1 MFSTL
6 DPTTRKLSNKYKL
19 NNNLLLSD
27 TVGFIDKL
35 PTTLVAAFRATLE
48 EIEDSNLIIHV
59 LDISD
64 KELSKKYET
73 SNQILKD
80 LGYDEKPTLIV
91 LNKIDKLEDYKKNI
105 NDIDTNINSNIV
117 AISALKRINIEDL
130 VVKLSYMTD
139 QIG

>member
-1 MFSTL
+1 M
-6 DPTTRKLSNKYKL
+6 
-19 NNNLLLSD
+19 
-27 TVGFIDKL
+27 
-35 PTTLVAAFRATLE
+35 
-48 EIEDSNLIIHV
+48 

-105 NDIDTNINSNIV
+105 NDIDTNQNSNIV

>member
-1 MFSTL
+1 M
-6 DPTTRKLSNKYKL
+6 
-19 NNNLLLSD
+19 LLSD

-64 KELSKKYET
+64 KELSKKFET
-73 SNQILKD
+73 SNKILED
-80 LGYDEKPTLIV
+80 LGYDKKPTLIV
-91 LNKIDKLEDYKKNI
+91 LNKIDKLKDYKKNI
-105 NDIDTNINSNIV
+105 NELETNQNSNIV
-117 AISALKRINIEDL
+117 AISALKRMNIEDL
-130 VVKLSYMTD
+130 VIKLSYITD

>member
-1 MFSTL
+1 M
-6 DPTTRKLSNKYKL
+6 

-64 KELSKKYET
+64 KELSKKFET
-73 SNQILKD
+73 SNKILEN
-80 LGYDEKPTLIV
+80 LGYDNKPTLIV
-91 LNKIDKLEDYKKNI
+91 LNKIDKLKDYKKNI
-105 NDIDTNINSNIV
+105 NELDTNQNSNIV
-117 AISALKRINIEDL
+117 AISALKSINIEDL
-130 VVKLSYMTD
+130 VIKLSYITD

>member
-1 MFSTL
+1 M
-6 DPTTRKLSNKYKL
+6 

-105 NDIDTNINSNIV
+105 NDIDTNQNSNIV
-117 AISALKRINIEDL
+117 SISALKRINIEDL

>member
-1 MFSTL
+1 M
-6 DPTTRKLSNKYKL
+6 

-105 NDIDTNINSNIV
+105 NDIDTNQNSNIV

>member
-1 MFSTL
+1 M

-105 NDIDTNINSNIV
+105 NDIDTNQNSNIV
-117 AISALKRINIEDL
+117 TISALKRINIEDL